1 MVQFTGRPSA
11 LRFAVASIVL
21 LGNLG
26 CHAVRPD
33 RAAVCSQGCRSQ
45 VPVEPSAPRELTKV
59 ILPPYRIEPP
69 DVLQID
75 AVRVIPKFPYKLRLL
90 DSLVIQVTGTLPDAS
105 IGGAYVIEPSG
116 AINLGNPYGLVRV
129 QGMTVEEAKQAIE
142 SQLRQTLRD
151 PVVTVSMGEIAGK
164 QQISG
169 QHLVAQDGTVTLGSY
184 GNVLVVGQTI
194 PEAKATIE
202 NFLSSSLQDPEI
214 SVEVFAY
221 NSKNYYII
229 TQGAGL
235 GDGVSKFPVTGN
247 DTVLD
252 AIAQINGLTSISS
265 TKIWI
270 ARPGYGPSACDQ
282 IMPVDWI
289 AISQRGDPAT
299 NYQLMPGD
307 RVYVAED
314 KLVSTDNLLAK
325 IISPIER
332 VLGVTLLGSSTVFN
346 LKNGGQNNGTGG
358 F

>member
-1 MVQFTGRPSA
+1 MNRYLAPNRHTV
-11 LRFAVASIVL
+11 AVVL
-21 LGNLG
+21 VAYCFSTLG
-26 CHAVRPD
+26 CCTPPHACDPACRPT
-33 RAAVCSQGCRSQ
+33 AVPIQ
-45 VPVEPSAPRELTKV
+45 PTAPRELTKV

-90 DSLVIQVTGTLPDAS
+90 DSLVIQVTGTLPDAP
-105 IGGAYVIEPSG
+105 IGGTYVIEPSG

-142 SQLRQTLRD
+142 SQLRQTLRE

-169 QHLVAQDGTVTLGSY
+169 QHLVAQDGTVTLGIY

-202 NFLSSSLQDPEI
+202 HFLSSSLQDPEI

-270 ARPGYGPSACDQ
+270 ARPGRTPDGQDQ
-282 IMPVDWI
+282 ILPVDWI
-289 AISQRGDPAT
+289 GLSQRGDPIT
-299 NYQLMPGD
+299 NYQLLPGD
-307 RVYVAED
+307 RLYVAED
-314 KLVSTDNLLAK
+314 KLVTTDNFLAK
-325 IISPIER
+325 LISPIER
-332 VLGVTLLGSSTVFN
+332 VFGITLLGASTVFQF
-346 LKNGGQNNGTGG
+346 KNGGNGTGNGSG